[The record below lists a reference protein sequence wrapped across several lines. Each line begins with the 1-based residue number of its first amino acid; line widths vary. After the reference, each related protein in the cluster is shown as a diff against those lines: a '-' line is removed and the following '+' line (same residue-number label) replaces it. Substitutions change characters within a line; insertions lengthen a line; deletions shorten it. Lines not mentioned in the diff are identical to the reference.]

1 MTVSP
6 TAVLP
11 QEFTLHAFPMDRFEE
26 AAGALLAPVDRERD
40 AWRQQVLAALR
51 TFMDADRALMLL
63 WQGSEPSFY
72 GDALP
77 RAVVEEYLRHFA
89 PLDYG
94 MARRDVLGLTLWSRS
109 LLWDRRA
116 LLRSEYYREFALPH
130 DLQDSVGLSID
141 IEGTPAHARIA
152 FLYGGAPLPPDVAET
167 MMRRTGL
174 ILPMLRSGLGIHLRY
189 ERWLGTVPSMLDRI
203 GERVILYSLTG
214 RELHRNVTLRRTL
227 EQDPDRER
235 ILEGAEAVALAVAGF
250 ARGGVRDA
258 DGPTATPASS
268 RRVVR
273 TGTGRYRLRG
283 CVIGPDASDTEAAVL
298 VSVERIAVEPPSP
311 ETLRDRFGLT
321 VREVQVACLLV
332 QRLTNDEIAGI
343 LGISSHTAR
352 HHTESILLKVGV
364 RSRRSLHRAM
374 TESGEPG

>member
-1 MTVSP
+1 
-6 TAVLP
+6 
-11 QEFTLHAFPMDRFEE
+11 MDRFEE
-26 AAGALLAPVDRERD
+26 AASALLAPLDRERD
-40 AWRQQVLAALR
+40 AWRRQVVETLR
-51 TFMDADRALMLL
+51 AFMDADRALMLL
-63 WQGSEPSFY
+63 WQGNTPSAN

-77 RAVVEEYLRHFA
+77 RAVVEEYLEHFA
-89 PLDYG
+89 ALDYG
-94 MARRDVLGLTLWSRS
+94 MARRDALGLTRWTRS

-130 DLQDSVGLSID
+130 DLHDSVGVSIE
-141 IEGTPAHARIA
+141 IEGTPAHARVV

-167 MMRRTGL
+167 MMRRVGL

-203 GERVILYSLTG
+203 GERLVLYSLAG

-227 EQDPDRER
+227 AQDPDRDR
-235 ILEGAEAVALAVAGF
+235 ILEGAEAVALAVAAY
-250 ARGGVRDA
+250 ARRGVRDA

-273 TGTGRYRLRG
+273 TATGRYRLRG
-283 CVIGPDASDTEAAVL
+283 CVVGPEASDTESAVL
-298 VSVERIAVEPPSP
+298 VSVERITVEPPSP
-311 ETLRDRFGLT
+311 EALRDRFGLT
-321 VREVQVACLLV
+321 LREVQVACLLV

-364 RSRRSLHRAM
+364 KSRRSLHRAM
-374 TESGEPG
+374 SENGEPA